1 MDFDANYREKF
12 PSHLP
17 LFFPENNYSKPPRND
32 QFSLEEANLSLK
44 GNTNFLQDLHPLE
57 NFDLNLDLDGSSSAS
72 NALFPIQPNS
82 LEPYDLNYNS
92 TFGCFPNFELYETKP
107 FANHAPNNNNNVA
120 LGSNLIDNY
129 NQSGGG
135 LGILGHSQFIN
146 PINNMI
152 SSPSP
157 QSYNPFCYYDL
168 GLTRSSYRLSDEDS
182 STTPQNDA
190 TVVVPSR
197 LSAATTKDVWSEEE
211 DRVLIES
218 HIEIGNK
225 WAEIAKKLPGRTENS
240 IKNHWN
246 ATKRRQFSRRKCKS
260 KYPRQSSLLQEYIK
274 SLTLETI
281 NAGCRKKPISFNNN
295 QLLLPNNDDQ
305 TGSSNSSSS
314 DPLIAPEYDFSEVP
328 DFNFDAQMFE
338 ESSIDSLLD
347 YAPPNNDHGGG
358 GGGGGGGDGG
368 GRGFFEIVDD
378 SQIGLGPR
386 MMVQHEVKKEF
397 DLVEMINHVNL

>member
-197 LSAATTKDVWSEEE
+197 LSAATTVRKGGKDHRKKKSTVVKGQWTMEE
-211 DRVLIES
+211 DRLTFSQSTHSLCFFILVIIFNLIL
-218 HIEIGNK
+218 HKIFQGRNIG
-225 WAEIAKKLPGRTENS
+225 G
-240 IKNHWN
+240 
-246 ATKRRQFSRRKCKS
+246 
-260 KYPRQSSLLQEYIK
+260 
-274 SLTLETI
+274 
-281 NAGCRKKPISFNNN
+281 
-295 QLLLPNNDDQ
+295 
-305 TGSSNSSSS
+305 
-314 DPLIAPEYDFSEVP
+314 
-328 DFNFDAQMFE
+328 
-338 ESSIDSLLD
+338 
-347 YAPPNNDHGGG
+347 
-358 GGGGGGGDGG
+358 
-368 GRGFFEIVDD
+368 
-378 SQIGLGPR
+378 
-386 MMVQHEVKKEF
+386 
-397 DLVEMINHVNL
+397 